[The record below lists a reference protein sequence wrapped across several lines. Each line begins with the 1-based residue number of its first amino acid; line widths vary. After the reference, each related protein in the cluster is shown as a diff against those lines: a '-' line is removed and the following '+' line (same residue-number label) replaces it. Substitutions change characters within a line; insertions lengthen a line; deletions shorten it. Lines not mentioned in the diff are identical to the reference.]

1 MDILASNIANGVCL
15 QLSAKEIT
23 EKIVVKSNKMIM
35 EDDYKL
41 LDVLH
46 HFTSGIKAIAAEMSY
61 YGIDEMRQA
70 CGGAGFLTA
79 SGIASLWEDVAPYNT
94 YEGVNVIMFQQSA
107 RYLFKQRAKLDKGKK
122 CTDQF
127 EYLNDLPNLM
137 ATKSGAN
144 TVEEFL
150 SWEHIEK
157 AMATRSLQIVNYT
170 HTLIT
175 ESKAPSKTKQN
186 ELFALET

>member
-70 CGGAGFLTA
+70 LFLRERRRRFTSVPVCQRQVLQHLLEYCNHTSFSRPLLVCGA
-79 SGIASLWEDVAPYNT
+79 SGS
-94 YEGVNVIMFQQSA
+94 
-107 RYLFKQRAKLDKGKK
+107 GK
-122 CTDQF
+122 TA
-127 EYLNDLPNLM
+127 LM
-137 ATKSGAN
+137 HQ
-144 TVEEFL
+144 FL
-150 SWEHIEK
+150 SYYLDSSVPFGAIAVRAWFG
-157 AMATRSLQIVNYT
+157 RR
-170 HTLIT
+170 
-175 ESKAPSKTKQN
+175 P
-186 ELFALET
+186 ALG